1 MSVTTKLYRR
11 ILHALN
17 LCRVTNII
25 HEFEWVSKLI
35 YNKKIDMKGKVSG
48 SFSVSKAKEN
58 ADNRSQK
65 GILLRTGTLTTEIGL
80 TREQSPE
87 KAGLRSN
94 GGNALLLFSPF
105 PIRNLAL
112 D

>member
-58 ADNRSQK
+58 ADNRTQK

-80 TREQSPE
+80 TREQSPKKE
-87 KAGLRSN
+87 GLRSD
-94 GGNALLLFSPF
+94 GGDVLLLFSPF
-105 PIRNLAL
+105 PIKNLAL